1 MFPIVIFQ
9 ADLRQKMA
17 QLLQNLT
24 TAIGGLVAGMDK
36 ARKELLTLAEEKEKK
51 LAGGAAPTSQD
62 IRDLILKIDIVS
74 FISNESVPIAFHPG
88 SKARRPFLFLS
99 YLKFRSITFKIIRKV
114 ISVFK
119 GKRYRNRRSPA
130 PGSRVQTHDLLIMI
144 S

>member
-17 QLLQNLT
+17 KLLQNLT

-51 LAGGAAPTSQD
+51 LVGGAAPT

-119 GKRYRNRRSPA
+119 GKRNPKKRSPA